1 MLRNCYLENSPVLF
15 DLLGSRHA
23 SHSGSVGAAIPREL
37 KQENDMNKAYLEI
50 TMKVAAK
57 DRVKA
62 GAVYSKYKP
71 PFLAT
76 IPGAESKELL
86 LREED
91 VQVLHGFD
99 SRASAESYL
108 KSALFGNDVVRE
120 LKPYLSAD
128 PEVRV
133 YERQ

>member
-1 MLRNCYLENSPVLF
+1 MTR
-15 DLLGSRHA
+15 
-23 SHSGSVGAAIPREL
+23 
-37 KQENDMNKAYLEI
+37 AYLEI
-50 TMKVAAK
+50 TTQVPAQ

-62 GAVYSKYKP
+62 GAVYAKYKD

-99 SRASAESYL
+99 SRAAAERYL

-120 LKPYLSAD
+120 LKPFLSAD

>member
-1 MLRNCYLENSPVLF
+1 
-15 DLLGSRHA
+15 
-23 SHSGSVGAAIPREL
+23 
-37 KQENDMNKAYLEI
+37 
-50 TMKVAAK
+50 
-57 DRVKA
+57 
-62 GAVYSKYKP
+62 
-71 PFLAT
+71 
-76 IPGAESKELL
+76 
-86 LREED
+86 
-91 VQVLHGFD
+91 VLHGFD

>member
-1 MLRNCYLENSPVLF
+1 MLRHCYLENSEVLV
-15 DLLGSRHA
+15 DLPDCRQAPLEGASARRSRA
-23 SHSGSVGAAIPREL
+23 NW
-37 KQENDMNKAYLEI
+37 QETKMTKAYLEI
-50 TMKVAAK
+50 TIKVPAK
-57 DRVKA
+57 DRMKA
-62 GAVYSKYKP
+62 GAVYSKYKD

-133 YERQ
+133 YESQ